1 MHLYFVD
8 YNADFLYYEYM
19 FDSFLSQ
26 MLVIFLLFICCVRIF
41 FTKNSKIDSAAVLA
55 PLAFVISIF
64 NIFLWNV
71 NCTNIFLLFLSL
83 FVFLSNIRALFRLS
97 ARVFVDRY
105 SAAFVIFTIIELLLV
120 VFLGIFTFINRPVK
134 LEPQKFNV
142 KKQKTIL
149 NDDFTQNFNI
159 HSKLNFFNLYP
170 RIIYTYNSEE
180 NKTGKELPLVL
191 FCGTNI
197 AEVQDYE
204 PYFLLLASK
213 GCTILAAD
221 FYGTQQAEGSALY
234 NSKFLRKFFS
244 AQNKTQEIDKEKSYI
259 ELTRI
264 AQKIY
269 GYEQKFFF
277 VFDATDFEAINKI
290 TENAVFQNGGFFCL
304 NSIPEFKTSSLGFIE
319 QTNIPLARKLGFDR
333 DSSLFIPRYL
343 AGKTFEEI
351 ENANFIA
358 N

>member
-1 MHLYFVD
+1 
-8 YNADFLYYEYM
+8 M

-26 MLVIFLLFICCVRIF
+26 MLVIFLLFICCIRIF
-41 FTKNSKIDSAAVLA
+41 FTKNSKIDSATVLA

-71 NCTNIFLLFLSL
+71 NFPNIFLLFLSL
-83 FVFLSNIRALFRLS
+83 FVFLSNIRSLFRLS

-105 SAAFVIFTIIELLLV
+105 SVLFVIFTIFELLLI
-120 VFLGIFTFINRPVK
+120 VFAGIFTFINRPVK

-142 KKQKTIL
+142 TKVKTIL
-149 NDDFTQNFNI
+149 NEDFTKNFNI
-159 HSKLNFFNLYP
+159 HSKINFFKLSS
-170 RIIYTYNSEE
+170 RIIYTYSPEAEE
-180 NKTGKELPLVL
+180 TKDLPVVL
-191 FCGTNI
+191 FCGTDI

-221 FYGTQQAEGSALY
+221 FYGTQGTENSELY
-234 NSKFLRKFFS
+234 NSRFLRKFL
-244 AQNKTQEIDKEKSYI
+244 AVKNKTAVQDKEKSYI

-277 VFDATDFEAINKI
+277 VFDATDFETINKI
-290 TENAVFQNGGFFCL
+290 TENAGNQNDGFFCL
-304 NSIPEFKTSSLGFIE
+304 NSIPEFKTSSLGFVE
-319 QTNIPLARKLGFDR
+319 QTDIPLARSLGFER

-343 AGKTFEEI
+343 AVKTFEEI
-351 ENANFIA
+351 ENSRIFN

>member
-8 YNADFLYYEYM
+8 YNANFLYYKYM

-26 MLVIFLLFICCVRIF
+26 MLVIFLLFICCIRIF
-41 FTKNSKIDSAAVLA
+41 FTKNSKIDSATVLA

-64 NIFLWNV
+64 NILLWNV
-71 NCTNIFLLFLSL
+71 NLPNIFLFFLSL

-105 SAAFVIFTIIELLLV
+105 SALFVIFTIFELLLI
-120 VFLGIFTFINRPVK
+120 VFAGILTFINRPVK

-142 KKQKTIL
+142 KKEKTIL
-149 NDDFTQNFNI
+149 NNDFFKNFNI
-159 HSKLNFFNLYP
+159 HSKTNFFRLSSK
-170 RIIYTYNSEE
+170 IIYTYSPEDEE
-180 NKTGKELPLVL
+180 KKDLPVVL
-191 FCGTNI
+191 FCGTDI

-213 GCTILAAD
+213 GCTILAGD
-221 FYGTQQAEGSALY
+221 FYESKDSESSEIF
-234 NSKFLRKFFS
+234 NSRFLRKFLS
-244 AQNKTQEIDKEKSYI
+244 NKNKTKSPDKEKTYI

-264 AQKIY
+264 AQKFY

-290 TENAVFQNGGFFCL
+290 TENAGSQNGGFFCL
-304 NSIPEFKTSSLGFIE
+304 NSILEFKTSSLGFVE
-319 QTNIPLARKLGFDR
+319 QTNIPLARSLGLER

-351 ENANFIA
+351 ENLQNSQ
-358 N
+358 